1 MILDALAESARK
13 RVAEAAKWRS
23 LEEIRRQALSL
34 PPKAAPFAFERVLR
48 GKRLSFI
55 CEVKKASP
63 SKGVIAP
70 DFPYLAIAQ
79 EYERAGA
86 SAISVLTE
94 PE

>member
-48 GKRLSFI
+48 GKRLSLSGYCAGI
-55 CEVKKASP
+55 
-63 SKGVIAP
+63 
-70 DFPYLAIAQ
+70 
-79 EYERAGA
+79 RAGG
-86 SAISVLTE
+86 SVRHFRAHRTGIF
-94 PE
+94 